1 MSEPTQRNTEP
12 RPRLGRGLAALL
24 GDSKAEVEPQ
34 NHLQGVRQI
43 PVEFLRSNPRNP
55 RQSFS
60 ETELDDLSA
69 SIRERGIIQ
78 PIVVRPVAGASD
90 AYEIVAGERRWRAA
104 QRAGLHTVP
113 IISLQLNDREALEL
127 SIVENVQRSDLNALE
142 EARGYAQLASEYGYS
157 HTDIGRVIGKSR
169 SHVANT
175 LRLLGLP
182 EHSRQLL
189 AAGALSAGHARA
201 LLSVTDPDAV
211 ADKVVAR
218 GLSVRDVEKIS
229 GGGDQ
234 AVQQKRTARESDP
247 ATRDL
252 ENKLTL
258 SLGAQIKIKNDK
270 RLREIRIKFRD
281 LDQLD
286 YICNLLIRG
295 DSAKPEQ

>member
-1 MSEPTQRNTEP
+1 MSESPQRTPEP
-12 RPRLGRGLAALL
+12 RQRLGRGLAALL
-24 GDSKAEVEPQ
+24 GDAKAGAEPQ
-34 NHLQGVRQI
+34 DHLQGVKQV
-43 PVEFLRSNPRNP
+43 PVEFVRSNSRNP

-60 ETELDDLSA
+60 EADLDDLAA

-78 PIVVRPVAGASD
+78 PIVVRPVPGASD

-113 IISLQLNDREALEL
+113 IISMQMNDREALEL

-175 LRLLGLP
+175 LRLLALP
-182 EHSRQLL
+182 EHTRQLL

-201 LLSVTDPDAV
+201 LLSVTDPDGV
-211 ADKVVAR
+211 ADRVVAR
-218 GLSVRDVEKIS
+218 GLTVRDVEKLS
-229 GGGDQ
+229 SSGDQ
-234 AVQQKRTARESDP
+234 TVTSNNIGHESD
-247 ATRDL
+247 AVTKDL
-252 ENKLTL
+252 ENRLTL

-270 RLREIRIKFRD
+270 RSREIRIKFKD
-281 LDQLD
+281 LDQLE
-286 YICNLLIRG
+286 YICNQLLRAEPSKI
-295 DSAKPEQ
+295 